1 LDVLAGLFD
10 LLAPFFGLILLGYAC
25 GRLAGPLGGAPG
37 LAWLQFFVIYVAL
50 PCMFFRLVSDKA
62 LADVV
67 VWPFVAATTLGTFSA
82 FALAFGVGLWSGRGS
97 VAEAAIQGMAGA
109 YANVGYMGPP
119 LVLAALGPTASAPV
133 ALIFI
138 CDNLLLFTLV
148 PLLMA
153 AAGRERGSAGG
164 VLLQVVRRIATH
176 PFNLAVMVGLT
187 AGAAHAKLP
196 AALDQIVSSLAQT
209 AAPTA
214 LFMLGLSTALRP
226 LGRLP
231 PEVPALVG
239 IKLLVHPALA
249 FAWLALLGSL
259 AGGLAPAWIEAAV
272 LMAALPPA
280 LNIFVVSSQ
289 YGLSIERA
297 SACLLVGTLAS
308 VATLTALLW
317 LIRTGHFPLRLVGAA

>member
-1 LDVLAGLFD
+1 MDVLAGLFD
-10 LLAPFFGLILLGYAC
+10 LLAPFFGLIALGYAC

-50 PCMFFRLVSDKA
+50 PCMFFRLVADKA
-62 LADVV
+62 LAEVV
-67 VWPFVAATTLGTFSA
+67 VWPFVAATTLGTLTA
-82 FALAFGVGLWSGRGS
+82 FALAFGVGLRSGRGS
-97 VAEAAIQGMAGA
+97 LAEATIQGMAGA

-119 LVLAALGPTASAPV
+119 LVLAALGPAASAPV

-138 CDNLLLFTLV
+138 FDNLLLFTLV

-164 VLLQVVRRIATH
+164 VVLHVVRRIATH
-176 PFNLAVMVGLT
+176 PFNLAVVVGLA
-187 AGAAHAKLP
+187 AGATHVTLP
-196 AALDQIVSSLAQT
+196 TALDRIVSSLAQT

-231 PEVPALVG
+231 PEVPALVA
-239 IKLLVHPALA
+239 IKLLAHPALA
-249 FAWLALLGSL
+249 FAWLALLG
-259 AGGLAPAWIEAAV
+259 GGIAPAWIEAAV

-297 SACLLVGTLAS
+297 SACLLVGTVAS
-308 VATLTALLW
+308 VLTLTALLW
-317 LIRTGHFPLRLVGAA
+317 LIRTGHFPLGLLGGG